1 MFGMNLWTC
10 GFWMA
15 ILGLIYG
22 PCHAQYHDDDNSR
35 QSSARAYPKVI
46 VQQRGPV
53 QAQLS
58 WLSDTLDIGD
68 SVVVTLRIV
77 HPKTAKVWLVDTVR
91 AFAPF
96 QVVEVKRADI
106 QTRDSV
112 LVSSTRF
119 VVQSFEVDSV
129 QYLTIPVAY
138 RIGQQPV
145 AAVLSNT
152 DSIRYRQRFNT
163 DPAVTPYRPLVQFAK
178 IEQKLPAWQ
187 KALLACAIVLVS
199 LILITIVWR
208 PVRRL
213 ARRIRAY
220 LIYRRALSEWRAL
233 ESLAPLE
240 QLVALNRLWK
250 KYAQTGYQRWLA
262 QQSLATT
269 DEAGDQPLELTS
281 LTHPEWAQL
290 LPVHGYFNAS
300 MTEQIVF
307 LTAAEERAYYLHV
320 PIPANDLAQAR
331 IQVRQLLR
339 LLYQR
344 QQQRPPKR
352 LLTKQTQTPALEA
365 VAITR

>member
-10 GFWMA
+10 GLLMA

-22 PCHAQYHDDDNSR
+22 PCQAQYHDDDNSR

-58 WLSDTLDIGD
+58 WLEDTLDIGD
-68 SVVVTLRIV
+68 SIVVTLRITY
-77 HPKTAKVWLVDTVR
+77 PKAATVWLVDTVR

-96 QVVEVKRADI
+96 QVVQVKQADV
-106 QTRDSV
+106 QARDSIT
-112 LVSSTRF
+112 VSSTRF

-138 RIGQQPV
+138 RMGEQPV

-152 DSIRYRQRFNT
+152 DSIRYRQRFHT
-163 DPAVTPYRPLVQFAK
+163 DPAVTPYRPLIQFAEIK
-178 IEQKLPAWQ
+178 QQLPVWQ
-187 KALLACAIVLVS
+187 RALIACAAVLLGLFLIVL
-199 LILITIVWR
+199 LWK

-213 ARRIRAY
+213 IGRIRAY
-220 LIYRRALSEWRAL
+220 LVYRRSVSEWRDL
-233 ESLAPLE
+233 STLAPLE

-250 KYAQTGYQRWLA
+250 NYAQSGYQRWLA
-262 QQSLATT
+262 QQRFDFTS
-269 DEAGDQPLELTS
+269 DDKPQPQEVAS

-290 LPVHGYFNAS
+290 LPSHDYFNTAMAHPILFLS
-300 MTEQIVF
+300 ETE
-307 LTAAEERAYYLHV
+307 EKAYYLHEPV
-320 PIPANDLAQAR
+320 STGEMEQAR
-331 IQVRQLLR
+331 SQVRLLLR

-344 QQQRPPKR
+344 QQQRPSKR
-352 LLTKQTQTPALEA
+352 PIIQQMQTPAPEP
-365 VAITR
+365 VVIGR